1 MPIHGKPANHLNF
14 LKISAEYITHG
25 FLQESKYS
33 HRLQEFVEII
43 MECRR
48 LVCRIDVGVQFLSV
62 RLHKR
67 RLFQF
72 SVRIEVSEAYP
83 VVQSHSGGDEDNG
96 E

>member
-1 MPIHGKPANHLNF
+1 
-14 LKISAEYITHG
+14 
-25 FLQESKYS
+25 
-33 HRLQEFVEII
+33 